1 MTSSIRD
8 LRRKLVWTLMHLLLL
23 AYSGDSSSVSTTTT
37 TAATTAAEIA
47 PIAAAKAIATSAA
60 SAAPYVASSLAH
72 FWPRYYNQPSWPPYF
87 HPPAFR
93 VFAPWPYHLVSSYPT
108 DPDNDVIA
116 ATLKQGVERQHRD
129 VTNEKS
135 FLAETSKMAS
145 NVGNTTSNETSNK
158 TSNDTLEGREID
170 AGVVVDV
177 EGRGRKVEGKFN
189 VLHVTRQPTVF
200 FYRCFLFVCQYIHA
214 FISFKLNL
222 THG

>member
-1 MTSSIRD
+1 
-8 LRRKLVWTLMHLLLL
+8 MHLLLL
-23 AYSGDSSSVSTTTT
+23 AYSGNSSSVSTATT
-37 TAATTAAEIA
+37 TAATTAAETA
-47 PIAAAKAIATSAA
+47 PTAATKAIATSAA

-135 FLAETSKMAS
+135 FLAEMSKMAS
-145 NVGNTTSNETSNK
+145 NVGNTTSNE

-189 VLHVTRQPTVF
+189 VLHLTRQPTVKSTNHKK
-200 FYRCFLFVCQYIHA
+200 RSQSGA
-214 FISFKLNL
+214 SPL
-222 THG
+222 TWVRIPRETIFSLRRDIGVRKNPSIAV